1 VNAPTRSILVVDDA
15 LDARLVMQAVLQK
28 SGYEVRLA
36 EDGDAALRVFRE
48 QPADLVMLDVDMPG
62 RSGYEVCAELRAHAG
77 PLLPIVMVTGLDD
90 MASVQAAYDCGATDF
105 IAKPINW
112 PLIGH
117 RLNYLFRAHE
127 TTLSLSAAES
137 QMAAILEALPDHL
150 VELDIEGRII
160 DAWMPGSASLAGF
173 DGSVVGR
180 NLVDVLPAPAA
191 HVCLAA
197 LHAAR
202 DEGISSGHQFELPH
216 DGGHSCFELSV
227 SRKAGAR
234 GAASHYLV
242 LVRDISARKDAER
255 RIAQLAYFDGL
266 TGLPNRQSFLERVD
280 QRIRHSADRDE
291 QLAVLFIDL
300 DGFKSVNDTLGH
312 KAGDLVLQVAADR
325 LRASLRPTDVLE
337 RVSGGPK
344 VELGRLGGDEF
355 TVLLGEIAR
364 PEDAVSVAK
373 RLGRAMRQ
381 PFEVEGRV
389 LTLDSSIGVAM
400 YPQDGE
406 DGETLLKYADTAM
419 YQAKRA
425 GRGNVELYS
434 AELTERLS
442 RRMALEASLRVALER
457 DEFRL
462 VYQPQVE
469 RVSGRVHS
477 VEALLRWHH
486 PERGVVS
493 PLEFIP
499 LAEETDLI
507 DGIGQWVLRTACADA
522 AAWMRAGRPMAVA
535 VNMSAK
541 QFRAASLPEQVL
553 AALAASGLPA
563 QLLELEI
570 TESLLM
576 DNTDTARSMLQVL
589 RDHGVR
595 TALDDFGTGYSSLA
609 YLTRMPIGKIK
620 IDRVFVAGLLEG
632 GDSAAIVRAVL
643 AMAESLGMDVTAEG
657 VETREQAQAL
667 VAMGCAY
674 LQGYYLSR
682 PVPAADIPAFAGKRW
697 RFDLLESP
705 STVAVLPGAA
715 QQA

>member
-1 VNAPTRSILVVDDA
+1 MSTPRRSILVVDDA
-15 LDARLVMQAVLQK
+15 LDARLVMQAVLHK

-36 EDGDAALRVFRE
+36 EDGDTALRTFRE
-48 QPADLVMLDVDMPG
+48 RPADLVMLDVDMPG
-62 RSGYEVCAELRAHAG
+62 RSGYEVCAELRAFAG

-127 TTLSLSAAES
+127 TTLNLSAAES
-137 QMAAILEALPDHL
+137 HMAAILDALPDPL

-160 DAWMPGSASLAGF
+160 DVWMPGSASLAGF
-173 DGSVVGR
+173 DGSVVGH
-180 NLVDVLPAPAA
+180 NLVDVLPEQAA
-191 HVCLAA
+191 SVCQAA
-197 LHAAR
+197 LRAAR
-202 DEGISSGHQFELPH
+202 DEGTSNGHQFELPH
-216 DGGHSCFELSV
+216 EAGHSCFELSV

-234 GAASHYLV
+234 GAKSHYLV
-242 LVRDISARKDAER
+242 LLRDISARKDAER

-266 TGLPNRQSFLERVD
+266 TGLSNRLSFLERVD
-280 QRIRHSADRDE
+280 QRIRHNAAHDE
-291 QLAVLFIDL
+291 PLAVLFIDL
-300 DGFKSVNDTLGH
+300 DGFKNVNDTLGH
-312 KAGDLVLQVAADR
+312 KAGDQVLQAAADR
-325 LRASLRPTDVLE
+325 LRASLRATDFLE
-337 RVSGGPK
+337 RVSDVPK
-344 VELGRLGGDEF
+344 VDLGRLGGDEF

-364 PEDAVSVAK
+364 PQDAVSVAR
-373 RLGRAMRQ
+373 RLARAMRQ
-381 PFEVEGRV
+381 PYEIEGRV
-389 LTLDSSIGVAM
+389 VTLDSSIGVAI

-406 DGETLLKYADTAM
+406 DGDTLLKHADTAM

-434 AELTERLS
+434 AELTERLN

-469 RVSGRVHS
+469 RVSGRVHA

-486 PERGVVS
+486 PDRGVVS
-493 PLEFIP
+493 PLDFIP

-507 DGIGQWVLRTACADA
+507 EHIGQWVLRTACADA
-522 AAWMRAGRPMAVA
+522 ATWLRAGKPMVVA
-535 VNMSAK
+535 VNLSAK
-541 QFRAASLPEQVL
+541 QFRCASLPEQVL
-553 AALAASGLPA
+553 AALAESGLPA
-563 QLLELEI
+563 KLLEVEI

-589 RDHGVR
+589 CDHGVR

-620 IDRVFVAGLLEG
+620 IDREFVAGLLQG

-643 AMAESLGMDVTAEG
+643 AMADSLGMDVTAEG

-667 VAMGCAY
+667 VAMGCAS
-674 LQGYYLSR
+674 LQGYYLGR
-682 PVPAADIPAFAGKRW
+682 PVPAADIPSFAGKCW
-697 RFDLLESP
+697 RFDLLEP
-705 STVAVLPGAA
+705 PATEAVSAGLP